1 MVRKSNSSFQNRSQ
15 LFQDCLSLKRKTT
28 QEYDIALL
36 GQLPFTPTHL
46 FIVKV
51 NVDLVLRLE

>member
-1 MVRKSNSSFQNRSQ
+1 MVRQSNSSFQNRSQ

-36 GQLPFTPTHL
+36 GQLPITPAHL